1 MSDKDTKET
10 TKEEAKTGGPQG
22 FADMCRQMMSG
33 KPPDCCGTAT
43 QETASDQTPGCCGQ
57 EAQGKESGQ
66 TPGCCGPEMQGMM
79 ARMMGAF
86 QPKQA
91 K

>member
-10 TKEEAKTGGPQG
+10 GKEETKAEGPQG
-22 FADMCRQMMSG
+22 FSEMCRQMMSG
-33 KPPDCCGTAT
+33 KLPECCGAKT
-43 QETASDQTPGCCGQ
+43 QETA
-57 EAQGKESGQ
+57 SGQ

-79 ARMMGAF
+79 ARMMSAF
-86 QPKQA
+86 QPEQA

>member
-10 TKEEAKTGGPQG
+10 AKEEAKTEGPQG

-33 KPPDCCGTAT
+33 KLPDCCSTAAQAAT
-43 QETASDQTPGCCGQ
+43 SGETV
-57 EAQGKESGQ
+57 
-66 TPGCCGPEMQGMM
+66 GCCGPEMQGMM
-79 ARMMGAF
+79 ARMMSAF